1 MSCLWLSS
9 LVATSCGSR
18 KVTGDL
24 RIDEETRRNI
34 RQIVEEILERRT
46 VEVRTSELNGDIVIT
61 RREFD
66 TSGKRDSLTG
76 EYPTSSITDTRIMV
90 TGRDSVTNVDT
101 VSVKERTD
109 ATVDSEA
116 DIEVR
121 DKTVE
126 ERKES
131 SWPKAIIALSVSFCL
146 LVVVYI
152 LRKLN
157 IF

>member
-1 MSCLWLSS
+1 M
-9 LVATSCGSR
+9 
-18 KVTGDL
+18 

-66 TSGKRDSLTG
+66 TSGKRDSVTG
-76 EYPTSSITDTRIMV
+76 EYPTSSITDTRITV

-101 VSVKERTD
+101 VSVKDRVDT
-109 ATVDSEA
+109 TVDSEA

-121 DKTVE
+121 DKTVK

-131 SWPKAIIALSVSFCL
+131 SWPRAIMWICGTLCAFGII
-146 LVVVYI
+146 LVLKRIKVI
-152 LRKLN
+152 
-157 IF
+157 

>member
-1 MSCLWLSS
+1 M
-9 LVATSCGSR
+9 
-18 KVTGDL
+18 

-66 TSGKRDSLTG
+66 TSGKRDSVTG
-76 EYPTSSITDTRIMV
+76 EYPTSSITDTRITV

-101 VSVKERTD
+101 VSVKDRVDT
-109 ATVDSEA
+109 TVDSEA

-131 SWPKAIIALSVSFCL
+131 SWPKAIIAVSIAFC
-146 LVVVYI
+146 VFGVIYF
-152 LRKLN
+152 LRK
-157 IF
+157 IKVF